1 MKGHFSLPYPHFFEL
16 ARDSKQSLLHPPKI
30 PLLGTYPG
38 EIHPPQRYTRMS
50 IAALCITAED
60 LNGPKC
66 LSAVEKLQN
75 NEKIKLLLRVMT
87 RVNQSHRSET
97 ETRVQEAISWLLF

>member
-30 PLLGTYPG
+30 PLLGMYPG
-38 EIHPPQRYTRMS
+38 EIHQPQRYTRMS
-50 IAALCITAED
+50 IVALCITAED

-75 NEKIKLLLRVMT
+75 NEKKASYCYVR
-87 RVNQSHRSET
+87 
-97 ETRVQEAISWLLF
+97 